1 MYRCENATARNI
13 KGSWS
18 RRRKMIPDENS
29 IPRKG
34 GGGTRNDR
42 FVGKYETFFFLS
54 NLLKYSDLFI
64 KNNHHMLL
72 GLEHVPK

>member
-1 MYRCENATARNI
+1 
-13 KGSWS
+13 
-18 RRRKMIPDENS
+18 MIPDENS

-42 FVGKYETFFFLS
+42 LVGKYETFFFLS
-54 NLLKYSDLFI
+54 NLLKCSDLFI